1 MVSEFNLSSEVKDN
15 CVVINTSGYVN
26 NLGGQ
31 KIIDEFNT
39 HHQKGIKNYVLN
51 LAESKVVNSIGI
63 SFLIEVIEK
72 LNDSNGKLVFAN
84 LDPSVDKTFTIMG
97 LFHYAEKAQDVDEG
111 IKLLQDG

>member
-1 MVSEFNLSSEVKDN
+1 MVSEFNLNSEVKND

-39 HHQKGIKNYVLN
+39 HHQKGLNNYIFN

-72 LNDSNGKLVFAN
+72 LNESKGKLVFTN

-97 LFHYAEKAQDVDEG
+97 LFHYAEKADNVEEG
-111 IKLLQDG
+111 FKLFTSK